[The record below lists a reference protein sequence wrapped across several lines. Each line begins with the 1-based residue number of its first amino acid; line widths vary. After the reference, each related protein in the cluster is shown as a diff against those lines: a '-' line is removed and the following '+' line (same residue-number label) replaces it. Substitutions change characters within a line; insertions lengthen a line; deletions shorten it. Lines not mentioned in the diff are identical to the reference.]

1 MFAGEAG
8 LFRKGGSAALA
19 EVLLGP
25 GRKAARRGRCRL
37 AQRHDLDTLLAEES
51 LGGRAGGGM
60 GILEALGV
68 ELALQLPGDA
78 PAVAGT
84 AARPVRAR
92 ISRPGLDDEVV
103 VFETVH
109 PDVALP
115 FARALEAAHA
125 LERSEEHTSE
135 LQSLMRISYAV
146 FCLKKKTKK

>member
-51 LGGRAGGGM
+51 LGDRPGGGM
-60 GILEALGV
+60 GTLEARGV

-84 AARPVRAR
+84 TARPSLAR
-92 ISRPGLDDEVV
+92 LSRPGLDDEVV
-103 VFETVH
+103 AFVTVH
-109 PDVALP
+109 LDVHLHFSRP
-115 FARALEAAHA
+115 L
-125 LERSEEHTSE
+125 HTSHS
-135 LQSLMRISYAV
+135 QPPTPTS
-146 FCLKKKTKK
+146 